1 MTIKKL
7 NMNSNKNRKYRENL
21 YYYHD
26 TLNNKLD
33 CTIKRL
39 PMLNDTEY
47 SIYFLDKLKEAY
59 LNQLEYKILGND
71 IGLLLEISEE
81 DE

>member
-1 MTIKKL
+1 MFC
-7 NMNSNKNRKYRENL
+7 NKNRKYRENL

-26 TLNNKLD
+26 KLNNKLD

-71 IGLLLEISEE
+71 IGLLLEISEA